1 MRGLLLLIS
10 YIFHPLFIP
19 LGGSTAFFLI
29 NPLSL
34 ENEQKLRYLFPILI
48 LTVIIPIIFFLILR
62 SLKLISSIF
71 APEIEERKYPLA
83 LNTVIILLLIYK
95 VLPEYQITE
104 LYYFFLG
111 LLLLSSTLLVLLFAK
126 IKASIH
132 MAGMGGLLLFLIGLS
147 IHFEINITIALSIFT
162 LASGLVATSR
172 LYTHAHSKPEL
183 LIGFTLGVCSQ
194 LFLFK
199 FWL

>member
-19 LGGSTAFFLI
+19 LGGSVAFFLI

-34 ENEQKLRYLFPILI
+34 DNEQKLRYLFPIFV
-48 LTVIIPIIFFLILR
+48 LTIIIPIIFFFILK
-62 SLKLISSIF
+62 SLKLISSAF

-83 LNTVIILLLIYK
+83 LNIIIILLLVFK
-95 VLPEYQITE
+95 VLPDYQITE

-111 LLLLSSTLLVLLFAK
+111 LLLLSITLLVLLFAK

>member
-19 LGGSTAFFLI
+19 LGGSVAFFLI

-34 ENEQKLRYLFPILI
+34 DNEQKLRYLFPIFV
-48 LTVIIPIIFFLILR
+48 LTIIIPIIFFFILK
-62 SLKLISSIF
+62 SLKLISSAF

-83 LNTVIILLLIYK
+83 LNIIIILLLVFK

-111 LLLLSSTLLVLLFAK
+111 LLLLSLTLLVLLFAK

>member
-34 ENEQKLRYLFPILI
+34 DNEQKLRYLFPILI
-48 LTVIIPIIFFLILR
+48 LTVIIPIIFFFILR

>member
-1 MRGLLLLIS
+1 MKGLLLLIS

-48 LTVIIPIIFFLILR
+48 LTVIIPIIFFFILR